1 MSFTTKMRLSQMT
14 GSIGTGEGQ
23 IRDDHSAEVSTAI
36 EAGDLGVMLSH
47 MASAIKRIHGA
58 DSFTEAAAGNF
69 EIALYAQDALY
80 VSGAAEFADNI
91 HALMSL
97 DVDGDITGSNLSLS
111 SNLSAVDGT
120 FSGNISAVDA
130 TLSGDLSAVS
140 GTFSSNISAVGA
152 TLSADLAAVNA
163 TLSGDLSA
171 VDGTFSGDISA
182 VDATLSGDLSA
193 VSGTFSSNIS
203 AVGATLSADLS
214 AVNATL
220 SGDLS
225 AVDGTFSGDISA
237 VDATLSGDLSAVSG
251 TFSSNISAVGAT
263 LSADL
268 AAVNATLSGDLS
280 AVDGTF
286 SGDISAVDATLSGD
300 LSAVSGTFSSNISAV
315 GATLSADLSAV
326 NATLSGDLSAV
337 DATLSGDLSA
347 VDGNFS
353 GDVVITGDLTVQGTT
368 TTLDTQNLLVE
379 DPIVLF
385 GSNAVTSNSNGGIA
399 ILSGSS
405 VADQSLVLGRVAN
418 DVWGVGRKDVEGGTV
433 TTLADMTLVAFRA
446 DKLELGSASDYIHV
460 TGSDMNIIA
469 AGDIM
474 IDPAGGDVFF
484 DAPIQ
489 PKSGE
494 IHDLGKD
501 GNAWRDLW
509 MRSSGKLTF
518 GAGGSKGV
526 IEHAVHDGAFA
537 ITVPSGSLVAEN
549 KLYVENIMVAKDQG
563 ADPASPN
570 SGYGAFYVK
579 NDKPYFKNDGGSV
592 WDLTAGSSYYKAQ
605 HAVTASVAANT
616 SVAIGAVNHDNA
628 VPEHLD
634 VYVNGN
640 LLLSG
645 ALSAG
650 NVASGAD
657 YSIDGLSGAEFK
669 FAFGLEPGDVV
680 VVKKIAV

>member
-1 MSFTTKMRLSQMT
+1 MSADLAAVNATLS
-14 GSIGTGEGQ
+14 
-23 IRDDHSAEVSTAI
+23 
-36 EAGDLGVMLSH
+36 GD
-47 MASAIKRIHGA
+47 
-58 DSFTEAAAGNF
+58 
-69 EIALYAQDALY
+69 
-80 VSGAAEFADNI
+80 
-91 HALMSL
+91 
-97 DVDGDITGSNLSLS
+97 
-111 SNLSAVDGT
+111 LSAVDGT
-120 FSGNISAVDA
+120 FSGDIDAVNA

-163 TLSGDLSA
+163 TLTGDLSA
-171 VDGTFSGDISA
+171 VDGTF
-182 VDATLSGDLSA
+182 
-193 VSGTFSSNIS
+193 
-203 AVGATLSADLS
+203 
-214 AVNATL
+214 
-220 SGDLS
+220 
-225 AVDGTFSGDISA
+225 
-237 VDATLSGDLSAVSG
+237 
-251 TFSSNISAVGAT
+251 
-263 LSADL
+263 
-268 AAVNATLSGDLS
+268 
-280 AVDGTF
+280 
-286 SGDISAVDATLSGD
+286 
-300 LSAVSGTFSSNISAV
+300 
-315 GATLSADLSAV
+315 
-326 NATLSGDLSAV
+326 
-337 DATLSGDLSA
+337 SGDLSA

-368 TTLDTQNLLVE
+368 TTLDTVNLLVE

-385 GSNAVTSNSNGGIA
+385 GSNAVASNSNGGIA

-405 VADQSLVLGRVAN
+405 VANESLVFGRVAN

-433 TTLADMTLVAFRA
+433 ATLADMTLVAFRA
-446 DKLELGSASDYIHV
+446 DKLEVGSAADYIHV

-489 PKSGE
+489 PKAGE

-509 MRSSGKLTF
+509 LRSSAKMTF
-518 GAGGSKGV
+518 GAGSSKGV
-526 IEHAVHDGAFA
+526 IEHAMHDGAFA

-563 ADPASPN
+563 ADPASPT

-579 NDKPYFKNDGGSV
+579 NDKPYFKNDAGSV

-616 SVAIGAVNHDNA
+616 AVAIGAVNHGNA

-645 ALSAG
+645 ALPAG
-650 NVASGAD
+650 SVAAGAD

>member
-1 MSFTTKMRLSQMT
+1 MSADLAAVNATLS
-14 GSIGTGEGQ
+14 
-23 IRDDHSAEVSTAI
+23 
-36 EAGDLGVMLSH
+36 GD
-47 MASAIKRIHGA
+47 
-58 DSFTEAAAGNF
+58 
-69 EIALYAQDALY
+69 
-80 VSGAAEFADNI
+80 
-91 HALMSL
+91 
-97 DVDGDITGSNLSLS
+97 
-111 SNLSAVDGT
+111 LSAVDGT
-120 FSGNISAVDA
+120 FSGDIDAVNA

-163 TLSGDLSA
+163 TLSGD
-171 VDGTFSGDISA
+171 ISA
-182 VDATLSGDLSA
+182 VDATLSGD
-193 VSGTFSSNIS
+193 I
-203 AVGATLSADLS
+203 
-214 AVNATL
+214 
-220 SGDLS
+220 
-225 AVDGTFSGDISA
+225 
-237 VDATLSGDLSAVSG
+237 
-251 TFSSNISAVGAT
+251 
-263 LSADL
+263 
-268 AAVNATLSGDLS
+268 
-280 AVDGTF
+280 
-286 SGDISAVDATLSGD
+286 
-300 LSAVSGTFSSNISAV
+300 
-315 GATLSADLSAV
+315 
-326 NATLSGDLSAV
+326 
-337 DATLSGDLSA
+337 SA

-368 TTLDTQNLLVE
+368 TTLDTVNLLVE

-385 GSNAVTSNSNGGIA
+385 GSNAVASNSNGGIA

-405 VADQSLVLGRVAN
+405 VANESLVFGRVAN

-433 TTLADMTLVAFRA
+433 ATLADMTLVAFRA
-446 DKLELGSASDYIHV
+446 DKLEVGSAADYIHV

-489 PKSGE
+489 PKAGE
-494 IHDLGKD
+494 LHDLGKD

-509 MRSSGKLTF
+509 LRSSAKMTF
-518 GAGGSKGV
+518 GAGNSKGV
-526 IEHAVHDGAFA
+526 IEHAMHDGAFA

-549 KLYVENIMVAKDQG
+549 KLYVENIMVAKDQA
-563 ADPASPN
+563 ADPASPT

-579 NDKPYFKNDGGSV
+579 NDKPYFKNDVGSV

-616 SVAIGAVNHDNA
+616 AVAIGAVNHGNA

-645 ALSAG
+645 ALPAG
-650 NVASGAD
+650 SVAGGAD

>member
-120 FSGNISAVDA
+120 FSG
-130 TLSGDLSAVS
+130 
-140 GTFSSNISAVGA
+140 
-152 TLSADLAAVNA
+152 
-163 TLSGDLSA
+163 
-171 VDGTFSGDISA
+171 
-182 VDATLSGDLSA
+182 
-193 VSGTFSSNIS
+193 
-203 AVGATLSADLS
+203 
-214 AVNATL
+214 
-220 SGDLS
+220 
-225 AVDGTFSGDISA
+225 DISA

-315 GATLSADLSAV
+315 GATLSADLAAVNATLSGDLSAVDGTFSGDIAAVDATLSGDLSAVSGTFSSNISAVGATLSADLAAVNATLSGDLSAVDGTFSGDIAAVDATLSGDLSAVSGTFSSNISAVGATLSADLSAV

-337 DATLSGDLSA
+337 DGTFSGDVSA

-385 GSNAVTSNSNGGIA
+385 GSNAVTSNANGGIA

-489 PKSGE
+489 PKAGE
-494 IHDLGKD
+494 LHDLGKD

-579 NDKPYFKNDGGSV
+579 NDKPYFKNDAGSV

-616 SVAIGAVNHDNA
+616 AVAIGAVNHDSA

>member
-14 GSIGTGEGQ
+14 GSIGTGDGQ
-23 IRDDHSAEVSTAI
+23 IRDDHSSEVSSAI
-36 EAGDLGVMLSH
+36 AAGDLGVMLSH

-58 DSFTEAAAGNF
+58 NSFTEAAAGNF
-69 EIALYAQDALY
+69 EIPLYAQQQLF
-80 VSGAAEFADNI
+80 VTGAAEFADNI

-120 FSGNISAVDA
+120 FSGNLSAVDA

-171 VDGTFSGDISA
+171 V
-182 VDATLSGDLSA
+182 
-193 VSGTFSSNIS
+193 
-203 AVGATLSADLS
+203 
-214 AVNATL
+214 
-220 SGDLS
+220 
-225 AVDGTFSGDISA
+225 
-237 VDATLSGDLSAVSG
+237 SG

-280 AVDGTF
+280 AVSGTF
-286 SGDISAVDATLSGD
+286 SSNISAVGATLSGN

-315 GATLSADLSAV
+315 GATLSGNLSAASGTFSSNISAV

-337 DATLSGDLSA
+337 DGTFSGDVSA

-385 GSNAVTSNSNGGIA
+385 GSNAATSNSNGGIA

-405 VADQSLVLGRVAN
+405 VANESLVFGRVAN

-433 TTLADMTLVAFRA
+433 ATLADMTLVAFRA

-489 PKSGE
+489 PKAGE
-494 IHDLGKD
+494 LHDLGKD
-501 GNAWRDLW
+501 GNSWRNLW
-509 MRSSGKLTF
+509 MSSTGKLTF
-518 GAGGSKGV
+518 GGGSSKGV
-526 IEHAVHDGAFA
+526 IEHAMHDGAFA

-579 NDKPYFKNDGGSV
+579 NDKPYFKNDAGSV
-592 WDLTAGSSYYKAQ
+592 WDLTAGSSYYKVQ
-605 HAVTASVAANT
+605 HAVTASVVANT

-657 YSIDGLSGAEFK
+657 YSIDGLAGANFK

>member
-14 GSIGTGEGQ
+14 GSIGSAEGQ
-23 IRDDHSAEVSTAI
+23 VRDDHSAEVSSAI
-36 EAGDLGVMLSH
+36 AMGDLGSMLSH

-58 DSFTEAAAGNF
+58 DSFTEAAAGTF
-69 EIALYAQDALY
+69 EIPLYAQQQLF
-80 VSGAAEFADNI
+80 VTGTAEFADNI

-120 FSGNISAVDA
+120 FSGDLSAVSGTFSSNISAVGATLSADLAAVNATLSGDLSAVSGTFSGDIAAVDA

-171 VDGTFSGDISA
+171 VS
-182 VDATLSGDLSA
+182 
-193 VSGTFSSNIS
+193 
-203 AVGATLSADLS
+203 
-214 AVNATL
+214 
-220 SGDLS
+220 
-225 AVDGTFSGDISA
+225 GTFSGDISA

-286 SGDISAVDATLSGD
+286 SGDIDAVNATLSGD

-315 GATLSADLSAV
+315 GATLSADLAAV

-337 DATLSGDLSA
+337 DGTFSGDLSA

-368 TTLDTQNLLVE
+368 TTLDTVNLLVE

-385 GSNAVTSNSNGGIA
+385 GSNAVASNSNGGIA

-405 VADQSLVLGRVAN
+405 VANESLVFGRVAN

-433 TTLADMTLVAFRA
+433 ATLADMTLVAFRA
-446 DKLELGSASDYIHV
+446 DKLEVGSAADYIHV

-489 PKSGE
+489 PKAGE

-509 MRSSGKLTF
+509 LRSSAKMTF
-518 GAGGSKGV
+518 GAGNSKGV
-526 IEHAVHDGAFA
+526 IEHAMHDGAFA

-549 KLYVENIMVAKDQG
+549 KLYVENIMVAKDQA
-563 ADPASPN
+563 ADPASPTN
-570 SGYGAFYVK
+570 GYGAFYVK
-579 NDKPYFKNDGGSV
+579 NDKPYFKNDVGSV

-616 SVAIGAVNHDNA
+616 AVAIGAVNHGNA

-645 ALSAG
+645 ALPAG
-650 NVASGAD
+650 SVAAGAD

>member
-14 GSIGTGEGQ
+14 GSIGSGDGQ
-23 IRDDHSAEVSTAI
+23 VRDDHNEAASNAI
-36 EAGDLGVMLSH
+36 VAGDLGVMLSH

-58 DSFTEAAAGNF
+58 DSFTESAAGTF
-69 EIALYAQDALY
+69 HAPIYALDALN
-80 VSGAAEFADNI
+80 VTGAADFAD
-91 HALMSL
+91 
-97 DVDGDITGSNLSLS
+97 DVSIVGDLSAADATFSGDLSAASGTFS
-111 SNLSAVDGT
+111 SNISAVGATLSADLAAVNATLSGDLAAVDGT
-120 FSGNISAVDA
+120 FSGDIAAVDA

-171 VDGTFSGDISA
+171 VDGTFSGD
-182 VDATLSGDLSA
+182 
-193 VSGTFSSNIS
+193 
-203 AVGATLSADLS
+203 
-214 AVNATL
+214 
-220 SGDLS
+220 LS
-225 AVDGTFSGDISA
+225 AVDGTFSGDIAA

-286 SGDISAVDATLSGD
+286 SGDLAAVDATLSGD

-315 GATLSADLSAV
+315 GATLSADLAAV

-337 DATLSGDLSA
+337 DATLSGDLAA

-368 TTLDTQNLLVE
+368 TTLDTVNLLVE

-385 GSNAVTSNSNGGIA
+385 GSNAVASNSNGGIA

-405 VADQSLVLGRVAN
+405 VANESLVFGRIAN

-433 TTLADMTLVAFRA
+433 ATLADMTLVALRA
-446 DKLELGSASDYIHV
+446 DKLEIGSAADYIHV
-460 TGSDMNIIA
+460 TGSNMNLIA

-489 PKSGE
+489 PKAGE

-501 GNAWRDLW
+501 GNAWSNLW
-509 MRSSGKLTF
+509 MRSSTKMTF
-518 GAGGSKGV
+518 GGGASKGV

-549 KLYVENIMVAKDQG
+549 KLYIEQTMQAKDIG

-579 NDKPYFKNDGGSV
+579 NDKPFFKNDAGSV
-592 WDLTAGSSYYKAQ
+592 WDLTAGSTYYKVQ
-605 HAVTASVAANT
+605 HAVAAPVAANT
-616 SVAIGAVNHDNA
+616 EVAIGDDPSGAA
-628 VPEHLD
+628 PEHLD

-645 ALSAG
+645 ALAAG
-650 NVASGAD
+650 SVGAGAD
-657 YSIDGLSGAEFK
+657 YSLAGSGYK